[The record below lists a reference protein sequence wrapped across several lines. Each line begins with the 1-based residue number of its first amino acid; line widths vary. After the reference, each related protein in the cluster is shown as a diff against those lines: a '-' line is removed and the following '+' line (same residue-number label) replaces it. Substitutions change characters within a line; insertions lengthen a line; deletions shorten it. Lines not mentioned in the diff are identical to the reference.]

1 MNDLRDK
8 IHEVEN
14 KWLDNLY
21 RNCKNLFSGS
31 TVPSH
36 DYEHH
41 IRVWKYCKEI
51 ITELAPTQPID
62 YELIE
67 SLIIASFFHDTGLT
81 ITLSEN
87 HGKESRL
94 LCEKYFEENAI
105 EKPLHFNQI
114 LDAIEKHDDKN
125 YTNKQAPESI
135 LSILCT
141 ADDIDAFGLIGVIR
155 YSEIYMLR
163 GLNMNQLSDSVIKN
177 LDKRFANFE
186 STYKFLPDLY
196 EKHYKK
202 YQITRRF
209 FEALENEIALT
220 NTEE

>member
-1 MNDLRDK
+1 MNDLIEK
-8 IHEVEN
+8 IHKVEN
-14 KWLDNLY
+14 KWLDSLY
-21 RNCKNLFSGS
+21 NNCKDLFSGS

-36 DYEHH
+36 DHDHH
-41 IRVWKYCKEI
+41 LRVWNYCKEI
-51 ITELAPTQPID
+51 ITELAPTHLIE

-87 HGKESRL
+87 HGKQSRL
-94 LCEKYFEENAI
+94 ICENYFDRNNI
-105 EKPLHFNQI
+105 EKPLSFIQV
-114 LDAIEKHDDKN
+114 LEAIEKHDNKN
-125 YTNKQAPESI
+125 YTNKQVPESI

-177 LDKRFANFE
+177 LDKRFAHFE
-186 STYKFLPDLY
+186 STYKFLPVLF

-202 YQITRRF
+202 YQIARRF

-220 NTEE
+220 NIEE